1 MPKNY
6 DRKVKIKV
14 DPDCKS
20 VTFSIKISDEIVI
33 STKMSSVQM
42 EVMIAEYYSLLHDA
56 RINRGED
63 GDVTEGNNEEIN

>member
-6 DRKVKIKV
+6 DKKVKIKM

-20 VTFSIKISDEIVI
+20 VTFSIKISDEIVV
-33 STKMSSVQM
+33 STKLSSVQM

-56 RINRGED
+56 RLNL
-63 GDVTEGNNEEIN
+63 GDEETPEENNEEIN